1 MKETKHKFS
10 LQQKIH
16 ACFMIMALLFLTV
29 SAPLTVRSQ
38 MANNDIS
45 SQQSNSPASPVEEES
60 TNPFGNSTEEKVPGS
75 NNPLEEF
82 LHNYS
87 DQTLLC
93 SNNINKFGSRDAD
106 IFIDY
111 HQELLVP
118 PPNLV

>member
-1 MKETKHKFS
+1 MKETRHKFS

-38 MANNDIS
+38 VNDNDLS
-45 SQQSNSPASPVEEES
+45 GQQSEIPSSPVEEES
-60 TNPFGNSTEEKVPGS
+60 NNPFGNNTEEKVPGS

-82 LHNYS
+82 LHDYS
-87 DQTLLC
+87 DHTLLC
-93 SNNINKFGSRDAD
+93 SDNINKFGSRDAD

-118 PPNLV
+118 PPNAG